1 MTLRDKLVGTA
12 SVLGIALSTWG
23 PTYWLAATFGYHS
36 ALGGWKLFG
45 VPIYYP
51 GQLVSWAGKWGA
63 VYQQP
68 FMVAGA
74 AMLVGL
80 TACLLLARL
89 GRADGGQEKPPEF
102 GERTWGTLND
112 AKKAGLLDDKGVVL
126 GKLDGR
132 LLTHHGAEAVLVIG
146 ATRSGKG
153 RGTVIPTLLSHP
165 ASAFI
170 LDPKEELFSGVETDE
185 YRFEGTS
192 GWRSIFSHCIFFN
205 PLDRRSARFNPMF
218 EVRKGE
224 NEVGDAQVLATILT
238 DPSGADGRRD
248 VWEKVVPDFYAGLI
262 LHQLYAAP
270 DSEKTLAGIR
280 RQLVRPME
288 DLSWE
293 MMNTLHLGD
302 RPHPVIRASAYRLLE
317 RAKNNERYLTSVLAT
332 ADSNL
337 TLFDN
342 PIVEWTTA
350 TSQWRM
356 CDVMCSQNPV
366 SVYLSIPASDEDVL
380 IPLLRIMMTQFLK
393 VNTRHLYQD
402 NRGRKKLH
410 DCLIVAD
417 EFPALKRMSVYET
430 MMKRFAQY
438 RIKSFKTIQTDTDLA
453 KAYGDKSTIAGDC
466 HIKVAFASADEK
478 TQKNLSSMMGKDTE
492 YRQAEN
498 FQGSRFGV
506 MLGNKSVVTNEVY
519 REVVTAGDVHGLDP
533 DHEYLLVTGYPKFKA
548 EKVRYDQEPVFRERL
563 LPTAPVGDGV
573 GNYPDLPGDVE
584 IEWLGMRAE
593 CPPKPMPIDPKKP
606 PKDAEKPAAK
616 APRTRKAKT
625 VSDEMAAPPEWAEG
639 AAPQPLAE
647 ESAPSVV
654 NFSEEP
660 VPVAAQPSRRQKRTL
675 VLDGDKSEGV
685 VAVDGQSRR
694 RRKRTLVVDG
704 GSE

>member
-1 MTLRDKLVGTA
+1 MGIDWWYKMTLKEKLVGSA
-12 SVLGIALSTWG
+12 SVLGIVASTWG
-23 PTYWLAATFGYHS
+23 PTYWLASKFGYHS
-36 ALGGWKLFG
+36 ALGGWMVYGIPL
-45 VPIYYP
+45 YWP
-51 GQLVSWAGKWGA
+51 GQFVSWAGKWGV
-63 VYQQP
+63 VYQQS
-68 FMVAGA
+68 FLLAGG
-74 AMLVGL
+74 AMLFGL
-80 TACLLLARL
+80 TASLLLVRL
-89 GRADGGQEKPPEF
+89 GRGDAAASQPPEF
-102 GERTWGTLND
+102 GADTWGTLKD
-112 AKKAGLLDDKGVVL
+112 AKRAGLLDDQGVVL

-132 LLTHHGAEAVLVIG
+132 LLTHHGAESVLVIG

-153 RGTVIPTLLSHP
+153 RGTVIPTLLSHS

-185 YRFEGTS
+185 YKFDGTS
-192 GWRSIFSHCIFFN
+192 GWRSTFSHCIFFN

-238 DPSGADGRRD
+238 DPAGSDGRRD

-280 RQLVRPME
+280 RQLVRPMDE
-288 DLSWE
+288 LSWE

-302 RPHPVIRASAYRLLE
+302 RPHPVVRDSAYRLLE
-317 RAKNNERYLTSVLAT
+317 RAKGNERYLTSVLAT

-342 PIVEWTTA
+342 PIVEWTTE

-356 CDVMCSQNPV
+356 GDIMCSKNPV

-393 VNTRHLYQD
+393 VNTRHLYHN
-402 NRGRKKLH
+402 NRGKRKRH

-430 MMKRFAQY
+430 MMKRFSQY

-478 TQKNLSSMMGKDTE
+478 TQKNLSGMMGKATE
-492 YRQAEN
+492 YRLSEN
-498 FQGSRFGV
+498 FQGRRFGV
-506 MLGNKSVVTNEVY
+506 MLGNKSVITNEVY
-519 REVVTAGDVHGLDP
+519 REVITPGDIRELDP
-533 DHEYLLVTGYPKFKA
+533 DHEYILVTGYPKFKA
-548 EKVRYDQEPVFRERL
+548 QKVRYDQEPVFLERL
-563 LPTAPVGDGV
+563 LPAAPI
-573 GNYPDLPGDVE
+573 GNGLGEYPDLPEIVE
-584 IEWLGMRAE
+584 IEWLGMRAD
-593 CPPKPMPIDPKKP
+593 CPPMPEKDDPKKP
-606 PKDAEKPAAK
+606 PKDAEKQ
-616 APRTRKAKT
+616 
-625 VSDEMAAPPEWAEG
+625 G
-639 AAPQPLAE
+639 
-647 ESAPSVV
+647 
-654 NFSEEP
+654 
-660 VPVAAQPSRRQKRTL
+660 QKRVQTTL
-675 VLDGDKSEGV
+675 SL
-685 VAVDGQSRR
+685 
-694 RRKRTLVVDG
+694 RKELNR
-704 GSE
+704 